1 MLVLVKCK
9 NYTKKNMLKYR
20 LTNSTGVFFLWINTK
35 NHYQQKLN
43 YGFRQVLVSR
53 IKLQSNENPLM

>member
-1 MLVLVKCK
+1 MLVLAKCK
-9 NYTKKNMLKYR
+9 NYTKKNMFKYG

-43 YGFRQVLVSR
+43 YGFRQVFV
-53 IKLQSNENPLM
+53 